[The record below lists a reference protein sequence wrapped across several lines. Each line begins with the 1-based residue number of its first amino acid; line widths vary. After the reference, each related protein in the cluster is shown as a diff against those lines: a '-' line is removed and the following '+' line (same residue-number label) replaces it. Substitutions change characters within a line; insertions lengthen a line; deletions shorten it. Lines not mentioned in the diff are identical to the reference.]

1 MTIFT
6 TIITTLLA
14 LVTIAPFAIMVLHW
28 LLLSYSREQG
38 DAVKDAI
45 SGLDLPLEVKRDVYA
60 CVDDAADADERTAIY
75 DVTAPL
81 VMLLVLP
88 FVKRSADKLPRAFRR
103 WDNNV
108 SINGDGEAVLRDG
121 QWINLR
127 DIGWTPEP
135 GERVYTY
142 DDPAYT
148 GNAYYANAHPRSFWA
163 RYVWLGWRNRAS
175 QLSVDLGRDV
185 AARPV
190 CISGDTTIGTR
201 KEGHFLLRDGDTYHF
216 KSVER
221 TRIIG
226 LQWALIRSYGYKLE
240 HALYRP
246 ADNLGRVAAVA
257 IGWSLKSWGD

>member
-1 MTIFT
+1 MY
-6 TIITTLLA
+6 TLLT
-14 LVTIAPFAIMVLHW
+14 LVLVAPFALMLAHWFVLC
-28 LLLSYSREQG
+28 YSREQG
-38 DAVKDAI
+38 DAVADAVR
-45 SGLDLPLEVKRDVYA
+45 SLTDVSEATKTDALA
-60 CVDDAADADERTAIY
+60 CMQDAYDADERTVIY

-88 FVKRSADKLPRAFRR
+88 FVKRSANRLPRLFRK

-135 GERVYTY
+135 GEQAITY

-148 GNAYYANAHPRSFWA
+148 GDAYYAKGRHPRSFWA
-163 RYVWLGWRNRAS
+163 RYIWLGWRNRAS

-190 CISGDTTIGTR
+190 CISGDMTASR
-201 KEGHFLLRDGDTYHF
+201 SKPGHFLLRDGDTYHY
-216 KSVER
+216 KSFEKVR
-221 TRIIG
+221 LLG
-226 LQWALIRSYGYKLE
+226 MDWALIRSYGYKLE
-240 HALYRP
+240 LAMYRP
-246 ADNLGRVAAVA
+246 ETDLGRVAAVA
-257 IGWSLKSWGD
+257 IGWSLKRWKN